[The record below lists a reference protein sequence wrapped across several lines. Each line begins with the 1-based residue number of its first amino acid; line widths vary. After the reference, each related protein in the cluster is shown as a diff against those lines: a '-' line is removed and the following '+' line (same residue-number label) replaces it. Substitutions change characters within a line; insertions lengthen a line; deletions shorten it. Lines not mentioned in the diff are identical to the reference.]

1 MSHSSQ
7 KGIVEESAKTKKTRE
22 KLKRL
27 MARID
32 SFTTQQ
38 AIERKLAEIHRWIA
52 RNSVE
57 RIPLKSKEISLFD
70 ENKHAARVSQRV
82 KNLANVIRSKMALP
96 VGQADKKEQV
106 DASN

>member
-1 MSHSSQ
+1 MGHLSQ
-7 KGIVEESAKTKKTRE
+7 NEVVEESAKTKKTRE
-22 KLKRL
+22 KLKKL
-27 MARID
+27 MDRID

-52 RNSVE
+52 RNSIE

-82 KNLANVIRSKMALP
+82 KNLTNVIRSKMSLDP
-96 VGQADKKEQV
+96 RQQVKKEDT